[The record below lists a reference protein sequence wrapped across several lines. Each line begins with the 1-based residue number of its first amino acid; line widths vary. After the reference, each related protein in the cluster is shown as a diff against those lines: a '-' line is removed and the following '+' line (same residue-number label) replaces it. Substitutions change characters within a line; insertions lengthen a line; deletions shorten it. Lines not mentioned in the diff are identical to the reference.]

1 MKTSMERILPSTG
14 CTKCDEI
21 RNMQHCSHAWALTVV
36 RPNARTW
43 ETSVGCVKSRQGQAT
58 KWNTYSQS
66 QQPSP
71 HRCSHASK
79 EKALMS
85 HSHPRTP
92 CKHSIDMLDRA
103 PSDFPFHAT
112 TIPDQQPGGDLPLG
126 DYCHASVE
134 AIHKR
139 PPTNTLPPPQGVI
152 TEIPAHV
159 GGVFPRCASAQI
171 RVLH

>member
-1 MKTSMERILPSTG
+1 
-14 CTKCDEI
+14 
-21 RNMQHCSHAWALTVV
+21 MQHCSHAWALTVV

-58 KWNTYSQS
+58 TWNTYSQS
-66 QQPSP
+66 QQSSP

-126 DYCHASVE
+126 DYCHASAE
-134 AIHKR
+134 AQVRFSANQGPALTSQGSCPFYPTIIHCSC
-139 PPTNTLPPPQGVI
+139 PHTATQGQSCQVS
-152 TEIPAHV
+152 
-159 GGVFPRCASAQI
+159 FAQI
-171 RVLH
+171 SPKRKVVIPRILLNG